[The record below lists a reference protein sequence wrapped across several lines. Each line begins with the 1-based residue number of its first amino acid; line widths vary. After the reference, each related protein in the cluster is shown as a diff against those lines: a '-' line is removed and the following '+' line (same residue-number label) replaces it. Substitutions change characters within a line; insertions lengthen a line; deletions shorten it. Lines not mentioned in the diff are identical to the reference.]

1 MDQTADLNSALNF
14 VIGRIA
20 EQAQLSGGPLSDE
33 ERLLL
38 NYLPSSPMTY
48 SDPEMPEPVPRNISL
63 ERVCAL
69 GKAAYKHDRQLNP
82 TSLEWD
88 FAFAVFTLHR
98 HPMRGLLQG
107 AGMKPYRPR
116 WDGFLLIVTALLPV
130 VAVGVLVRNGD
141 GTLPRSAGIASG
153 CVAIMLSMFL
163 ASRRIEKQR
172 LEEDIERSRLA
183 AHFVDFRK
191 VATTRM
197 KPSR

>member
-1 MDQTADLNSALNF
+1 MDRNADLDSALNF

-20 EQAQLSGGPLSDE
+20 DQAQLSGAPLSDE

-48 SDPEMPEPVPRNISL
+48 SDPEMPDPVPRNISL

-69 GKAAYKHDRQLNP
+69 GKASYKHDRQVNP
-82 TSLEWD
+82 TSLDWD
-88 FAFAVFTLHR
+88 FAFAVLTLNR

-116 WDGFLLIVTALLPV
+116 WDGFLLIVTALLPI
-130 VAVGVLVRNGD
+130 VAVALLVRN
-141 GTLPRSAGIASG
+141 GTLPRSAGIATG

-172 LEEDIERSRLA
+172 LEEDIERCRLA
-183 AHFVDFRK
+183 SHFVDFPK

>member
-1 MDQTADLNSALNF
+1 MSA
-14 VIGRIA
+14 
-20 EQAQLSGGPLSDE
+20 SH
-33 ERLLL
+33 
-38 NYLPSSPMTY
+38 
-48 SDPEMPEPVPRNISL
+48 
-63 ERVCAL
+63 RVCAL
-69 GKAAYKHDRQLNP
+69 GKAAYKHDRELNP

-172 LEEDIERSRLA
+172 LEEDIERSQTCLSLCGLSLGRNNAHEAVEMNSMYISPEQFRRLSERILEIATNYLEGMDARAITPAVSGAEMESSFALHSRNRLA
-183 AHFVDFRK
+183 
-191 VATTRM
+191 
-197 KPSR
+197 